1 MNKPITV
8 LTRKGEQQL
17 KDELN
22 ELRSVR
28 RREVAEKIK
37 VALSFGDLSENSEY
51 DEAKNEQG
59 MIESRIAEI
68 EQTLAH
74 AQVIDDEDISTETVG
89 IGTTVK
95 ILDMDMDEEMEFK
108 MVGTKEAD
116 IDSGKMSDES
126 PIGRAIMNHEVGE
139 EVEIET
145 PSGSVK
151 MKILEIRKDD

>member
-51 DEAKNEQG
+51 EQG
-59 MIESRIAEI
+59 IIESRIAEI
-68 EQTLAH
+68 EATLAH
-74 AQVIDDEDISTETVG
+74 AQVIDDVDISTEKVG
-89 IGTTVK
+89 IGITVK
-95 ILDMDMDEEMEFK
+95 LFDVEMDEELEFK
-108 MVGTKEAD
+108 IVGTKEAD
-116 IDSGKMSDES
+116 INKGKMSDES
-126 PIGRAIMNHEVGE
+126 PIGAALIGHKVGDEVD
-139 EVEIET
+139 VET
-145 PSGSVK
+145 PDGIEK
-151 MKILEIRKDD
+151 FKILEIKKEDEE